1 LNPKFKRLL
10 MRNETVLIL
19 AIVVFS
25 FVIGSKSP
33 EFFTLANLFD
43 ILRSSFVQLLFALGV
58 LIVII
63 SGGID
68 VSFPIVG
75 IFAGYTAVVIMQ
87 KFELNGE
94 SLLIPIILAIVIG
107 TLLGGVN
114 AIAIAGFGI
123 PTLIATLGTAGIFR
137 GLMLTLIGS
146 SFISDIP
153 IALDQFST
161 ADLVKFES
169 ATGTLVRLH
178 VLVIPITIITIL
190 ISLILS
196 RTLFGRSVYALGG
209 GVEPTRRLGI
219 SVKGTQT
226 KIYLLAGALSG
237 LAGIFYVS
245 LQRKAN
251 PYDLAGSELDIIAAV
266 VLGGASIMGG
276 YGTVFGTV
284 LGVLFINLIK
294 NNLVLLGVS
303 SSWQRAAVGALLVI
317 GITLQAIGESRRN
330 KRRRALSESEVES
343 IE

>member
-1 LNPKFKRLL
+1 MNPKFKRLL

-190 ISLILS
+190 IIIVIMMII
-196 RTLFGRSVYALGG
+196 T
-209 GVEPTRRLGI
+209 
-219 SVKGTQT
+219 
-226 KIYLLAGALSG
+226 ALSI
-237 LAGIFYVS
+237 LA
-245 LQRKAN
+245 R
-251 PYDLAGSELDIIAAV
+251 
-266 VLGGASIMGG
+266 
-276 YGTVFGTV
+276 
-284 LGVLFINLIK
+284 GVC
-294 NNLVLLGVS
+294 
-303 SSWQRAAVGALLVI
+303 A
-317 GITLQAIGESRRN
+317 
-330 KRRRALSESEVES
+330 
-343 IE
+343 

>member
-1 LNPKFKRLL
+1 MGIKKLL
-10 MRNETVLIL
+10 LRNETVLIF
-19 AIVVFS
+19 AIIIFS
-25 FVIGSKSP
+25 LVIGSKSP

-75 IFAGYTAVVIMQ
+75 IFSGYTAVIIMQ
-87 KFELNGE
+87 KLELNPE
-94 SLLIPIILAIVIG
+94 SLFIPIVLAVLIG
-107 TLLGGVN
+107 IALGGFN

-137 GLMLTLIGS
+137 GVMLSFIGA

-153 IALDQFST
+153 IGLDKFST

-169 ATGTLVRLH
+169 DAGTLVRLH
-178 VLVIPITIITIL
+178 VLVIPVAIITIL
-190 ISLILS
+190 VALLLS
-196 RTLFGRSVYALGG
+196 RTIFGRSVYALGG
-209 GVEPTRRLGI
+209 GTEPTRRLGI
-219 SVKGTQT
+219 SVKRTQA
-226 KIYLLAGALSG
+226 KIYMLVGGLSG
-237 LAGIFYVS
+237 LAGILYVS

-251 PYDLAGSELDIIAAV
+251 PYDLAGSELDVIAAV

-284 LGVLFINLIK
+284 LGVLFINMIK

-303 SSWQRAAVGALLVI
+303 SSWQRAAVGVLLVI
-317 GITLQAIGESRRN
+317 GITIQAISENRKN
-330 KRRRALSESEVES
+330 KRQKSASDSEVA
-343 IE
+343 